1 MYCKKCGKEIEDK
14 GNFCR
19 YCGSEIIFEKPEMFN
34 KINQELDTKKKKF
47 IPQDI
52 IIFVGSIVLFAG
64 VFDLPYTYYNFLR
77 VLISMISI
85 YAIISKYK
93 TSKIMLLFFMV
104 SLSLFNPIWK
114 FSVEKNIWKIIDF
127 IFGIVFMY
135 ASYYQN
141 NGIEGVEAN
150 GEI

>member
-1 MYCKKCGKEIEDK
+1 MYCIKCGKKIEYK
-14 GNFCR
+14 SNFCK
-19 YCGSEIIFEKPEMFN
+19 YCGAEIIFEKPEMFKKTN
-34 KINQELDTKKKKF
+34 EKLTKKKKL

-64 VFDLPYTYYNFLR
+64 VFNLPYTYYNFLR
-77 VLISMISI
+77 VLISLISI

-104 SLSLFNPIWK
+104 SLSLFNPILK

-135 ASYYQN
+135 ASYYQKN
-141 NGIEGVEAN
+141 NGIEGVKAI
-150 GEI
+150 GKI